1 MKRNTRYSSRYL
13 WAIFL
18 VIFALGFTVQVDA
31 AKPKTAAQQLKHDKK
46 YKGFVEK
53 QLKGISK
60 NLSRDSLRSA
70 ERNVKQAEI
79 FIGKIS
85 SGFMAGAEG
94 VALRKE
100 LDDLKK
106 QVADRK
112 AGAATASQNANALLQ
127 EKVNYGSS
135 VRKHSRVYYLL
146 NAGKNKSADDRTY
159 DFGDIETLR
168 DKLPEF
174 LAYESEFKKS
184 FPNLI
189 QGKPDY
195 SYEGI
200 AVGNLLDLMKN
211 AKEYQANFTE
221 VVGNRLL
228 DIKAGEAEQIVSGI
242 NDYKRV
248 PPRWI
253 DDIYGKETSNEYFD
267 LDSKL
272 KPYYD
277 AVSRPL
283 PADRMQKLAGYKPK
297 IRKLLEATA
306 KTVSWDGKKYS
317 MQNSAME
324 KTAERFAEKKGWKLV
339 EYGCT
344 DTAYLKKNRLGVP
357 LHKYYEGK
365 MVVRVPNE
373 PFDRGY
379 SVTFYDHFD
388 GTGYP
393 GISELKIDQ
402 RACPYGR

>member
-1 MKRNTRYSSRYL
+1 MNRKTHFSSRYL
-13 WAIFL
+13 WAFFI
-18 VIFALGFTVQVDA
+18 VIFALGFTVPVDA
-31 AKPKTAAQQLKHDKK
+31 AKPKTKEQQLKQDKR
-46 YKGFVEK
+46 YKGLVEQRLMRINK
-53 QLKGISK
+53 YLTQ
-60 NLSRDSLRSA
+60 DSLVSA
-70 ERNVKQAEI
+70 ERTVKQAEKY
-79 FIGKIS
+79 IGKIS

-135 VRKHSRVYYLL
+135 VKKHSGAYYLL
-146 NAGKNKSADDRTY
+146 NAGKNKSADGRAY
-159 DFGDIETLR
+159 DFDDIETLKN
-168 DKLPEF
+168 KLPEF
-174 LAYESEFKKS
+174 LAYESEFRKS

-200 AVGNLLDLMKN
+200 AVGNLLDLIKN

-221 VVGNRLL
+221 VVGNQLL
-228 DIKAGEAEQIVSGI
+228 DIQAGEAEKIVSGI
-242 NDYKRV
+242 NDYKLV
-248 PPRWI
+248 PPRWL

-267 LDSKL
+267 LDTKL

-306 KTVSWDGKKYS
+306 KTVSWDGKKYP

-324 KTAERFAEKKGWKLV
+324 KTAERFAEKKVWKLV
-339 EYGCT
+339 EYGST
-344 DTAYLKKNRLGVP
+344 DTAYLQKNSLGVP

-365 MVVRVPNE
+365 IVVRVPNE

-379 SVTFYDHFD
+379 SVTFYDYFD

-393 GISELKIDQ
+393 GISDLKIDL
-402 RACPYGR
+402 RACPYER